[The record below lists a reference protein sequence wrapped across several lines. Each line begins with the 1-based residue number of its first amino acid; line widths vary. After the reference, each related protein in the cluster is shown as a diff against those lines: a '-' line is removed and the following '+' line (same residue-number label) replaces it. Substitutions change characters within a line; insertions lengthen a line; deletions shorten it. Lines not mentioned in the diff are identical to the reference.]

1 VSLAA
6 LVLVLVT
13 LQRVGE
19 LALARHNT
27 GRLLA
32 RGATEVGAGH
42 YPLLVAVHAAWLITL
57 WVFGRDHPVNLL
69 ALAGFIVLQG
79 LRLWIIIT
87 LGPRWTTRIIVMPGE
102 PLISSGPYKYLSHP
116 NYAVVA
122 AEIALLP
129 LALHLPLVALVFTL
143 VNTAALCIRIRAEA
157 GALAAIG
164 GLSARAAP

>member
-6 LVLVLVT
+6 LVLVLVA

-19 LALARHNT
+19 LALARRNT

-32 RGATEVGAGH
+32 RGATEAGAGH

-57 WVFGRDHPVNLL
+57 WVFGRDHPVNLF

-79 LRLWIIIT
+79 LRLWIIVA
-87 LGPRWTTRIIVMPGE
+87 LGPRWTTRIMVIPGE

-122 AEIALLP
+122 AEIAVLP
-129 LALHLPLVALVFTL
+129 LAFHLPLVALVFTL
-143 VNTAALCIRIRAEA
+143 VNAAVLGIRIRAEA
-157 GALAAIG
+157 GALSAIAG
-164 GLSARAAP
+164 PPARAVP

>member
-6 LVLVLVT
+6 LVLVLVA
-13 LQRVGE
+13 LQRLGE
-19 LALARHNT
+19 LALARYNT

-32 RGATEVGAGH
+32 RGATEVGAVH
-42 YPLLVAVHAAWLITL
+42 YPLLMAVHAAWLITL

-79 LRLWIIIT
+79 LRLWIIVT

-122 AEIALLP
+122 AEIAVLP

-143 VNTAALCIRIRAEA
+143 VNAAVLGIRIRAEA
-157 GALAAIG
+157 GALSAIAG
-164 GLSARAAP
+164 PPARAVP